1 MGLGVQDGDKGGR
14 AECANDVQGI
24 DTTHQVR
31 QLLVLADHGYS
42 APGVLTEV
50 EARNA
55 DLDLGDMD
63 SFSPL
68 MTINPIGLVMS
79 AELHNNTEVMGVE
92 NPLNISNWVKHR
104 IPSFSKIMGLSLGR
118 HEKMCIMLLQRLE
131 REIEV
136 ANLQHRQ
143 DAAHRKAVSKDKGK
157 RELRNLISSVNYDG
171 R

>member
-1 MGLGVQDGDKGGR
+1 M
-14 AECANDVQGI
+14 
-24 DTTHQVR
+24 
-31 QLLVLADHGYS
+31 LADHGYS
-42 APGVLTEV
+42 VLGVLTEV
-50 EARNA
+50 EALSA
-55 DLDLGDMD
+55 DLDLDDVD

-68 MTINPIGLVMS
+68 TTINPMGLVVL

-143 DAAHRKAVSKDKGK
+143 DAAHRKVVSKDKGK
-157 RELRNLISSVNYDG
+157 RELRNFLG
-171 R
+171 